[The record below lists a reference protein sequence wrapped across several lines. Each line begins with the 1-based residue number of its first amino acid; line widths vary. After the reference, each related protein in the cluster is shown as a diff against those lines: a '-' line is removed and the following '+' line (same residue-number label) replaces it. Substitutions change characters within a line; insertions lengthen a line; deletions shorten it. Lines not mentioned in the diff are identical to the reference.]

1 MNVHTSPT
9 TRTLADLMPGDT
21 GIVAALHAKGPER
34 RRLMDLGILP
44 GTRIEVELRSPLGD
58 PTAYKVRGTL
68 VGLRRS
74 QAQQI
79 TLQGDEEA
87 QNEH

>member
-1 MNVHTSPT
+1 MSIQTPPT
-9 TRTLADLMPGDT
+9 TRTLDDLKPGES
-21 GIVAALHAKGPER
+21 GVVAALYARGPER

-44 GTRIEVELRSPLGD
+44 GTRIEVEMRSPLGD

-74 QAQQI
+74 QARQI
-79 TLQGDEEA
+79 TLRGDEET
-87 QNEH
+87 NDEH